1 VGLSRSIT
9 ARRLRLLLEG
19 DVALLFFFK
28 CSGACDLLC
37 LASSRAAQLG
47 GYASP
52 GGMRDL
58 LVAIDAGFVVWNVLN
73 DRGDVAFLC
82 VRFALARQQPRGPAG
97 GVCLPEGNAGFVG
110 GWLPRSKQGEVEMGA
125 GGLGSEGPGAC
136 LEKAG

>member
-1 VGLSRSIT
+1 VGGSFEKYHRETTPSPSRRGCGR
-9 ARRLRLLLEG
+9 AFFFEVLWRLRF
-19 DVALLFFFK
+19 A
-28 CSGACDLLC
+28 

-110 GWLPRSKQGEVEMGA
+110 G
-125 GGLGSEGPGAC
+125 
-136 LEKAG
+136 